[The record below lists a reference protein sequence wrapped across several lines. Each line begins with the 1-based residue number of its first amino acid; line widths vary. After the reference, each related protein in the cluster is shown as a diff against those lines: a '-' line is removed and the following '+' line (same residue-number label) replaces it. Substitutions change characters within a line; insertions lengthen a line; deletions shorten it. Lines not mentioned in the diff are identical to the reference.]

1 MQILNSNTIGSVI
14 LAGMTGPAPT
24 PPPPSPPVV
33 DFSASTTGP
42 TAGNSV
48 AFTDL
53 STNTPTAWQWLFPGG
68 TPTGS
73 TGQNP
78 SVTYGST
85 GTYNVTLTAS
95 NAGGTGTLTKT
106 NYITVVAGPVA
117 PPVEQTFTT
126 NGTWNCCPGA
136 ICVEVIAVGAGAGG
150 RSTSRWL
157 NMPNPG
163 RFTGG
168 PGGGAG
174 EVVLCG
180 LTGGIASS
188 VCVIVG
194 SGGAANSAGGASCFG
209 SVVVAAGGAVG
220 AAVVCAS
227 GAGSSTSAGGD
238 GGGNSSNGGGTK
250 ACAAD
255 FGAVC
260 YITQNKGE
268 NGQTIIGKPGGG
280 GGGGGFSNCAFGY
293 LGSGGAGGTGGTICG
308 LTLGNGGAGGTN
320 ANDTCMP
327 NVAGGAASGYGAG
340 GGGAAS
346 VGGYISCPASNG
358 GAGGNGVIKVIQ
370 YFA

>member
-1 MQILNSNTIGSVI
+1 MHILNSNIIGSII

-24 PPPPSPPVV
+24 PPAPVV

-42 TAGNSV
+42 TVGNNV

-53 STNTPTAWQWLFPGG
+53 TINTPTAWQWLFPGG

-78 SVTYGST
+78 TIAYNT
-85 GTYNVTLTAS
+85 AGTYNVTLTAS
-95 NAGGTGTLTKT
+95 NNAGSCTLTKT
-106 NYITVVAGPVA
+106 NYITVVAGPA
-117 PPVEQTFTT
+117 FEQTFTT

-136 ICVEVIAVGAGAGG
+136 VCVEVIAVGAGAGG

-157 NMPNPG
+157 NMANPG

-168 PGGGAG
+168 AGGGAG

-180 LTGGIASS
+180 LTGGVASS
-188 VCVIVG
+188 VCVVIG

-280 GGGGGFSNCAFGY
+280 GGGGGWSQCAFGY

-308 LTLGNGGAGGTN
+308 LTLGNGGCGGTN
-320 ANDTCMP
+320 ANCCCMGSCMP
-327 NVAGGAASGYGAG
+327 LVAGGAASGYGAG

-346 VGGYISCPASNG
+346 VDGLISCPASVG
-358 GAGGNGVIKVIQ
+358 GTGGNGIIKVIQ